1 MASADARRSLANSSK
16 YSMVCVPINVQ
27 IDDIPGNKK
36 LERALHTSLLLCLV
50 FGTCQKISPKGHFFS
65 GLFRKKSDT
74 SSSENHKGF
83 SEEPKTP
90 FSYK

>member
-1 MASADARRSLANSSK
+1 M
-16 YSMVCVPINVQ
+16 
-27 IDDIPGNKK
+27 
-36 LERALHTSLLLCLV
+36 V